1 MAQKYLKEALEM
13 APNDPFV
20 LHELG
25 VIAFQSHR
33 YGTVNRVKKIIKTI
47 NKLSSQNYLKHR
59 FSKGCLYVL
68 GVVVQLTYKRDC
80 YLFVALAHI

>member
-1 MAQKYLKEALEM
+1 MAQKYLKEALEI

-33 YGTVNRVKKIIKTI
+33 YFIFIII
-47 NKLSSQNYLKHR
+47 L
-59 FSKGCLYVL
+59 VL
-68 GVVVQLTYKRDC
+68 
-80 YLFVALAHI
+80 

>member
-33 YGTVNRVKKIIKTI
+33 YVICLCSIYDYIFNNYV
-47 NKLSSQNYLKHR
+47 NKLY
-59 FSKGCLYVL
+59 
-68 GVVVQLTYKRDC
+68 GVY
-80 YLFVALAHI
+80 A

>member
-33 YGTVNRVKKIIKTI
+33 YVICLCSIYVYILYVYISIGTRLCIYIFNNYV
-47 NKLSSQNYLKHR
+47 NKLY
-59 FSKGCLYVL
+59 
-68 GVVVQLTYKRDC
+68 GVY
-80 YLFVALAHI
+80 A